1 MDHPLAPQRM
11 EVDMNAPLDPEALAC
26 IQEPYRF
33 RVVLDF
39 TSDEQ
44 GKRVSMEFVPVEPA
58 KISVNLADIAILMDS
73 IRYYS
78 VEMVKGEANK
88 KIFKA
93 QLEAYLKKH
102 LLKDIPEGAK
112 KG

>member
-1 MDHPLAPQRM
+1 
-11 EVDMNAPLDPEALAC
+11 MNAPLDPEALAC

-39 TSDEQ
+39 ASDEQ

-78 VEMVKGEANK
+78 AEMVKGEEAK
-88 KIFKA
+88 KTFKA
-93 QLEAYLKKH
+93 RLDEYLKKH
-102 LLKDIPEGAK
+102 LLKDTPNSPK
-112 KG
+112 KEQT